1 MTMHR
6 VKQLFR
12 QEPHCCSDEDCD
24 ATVELELIDGGGGEF
39 MVLRTTEWAIDDA
52 KELAELVDELKAMM
66 KTAKTAK
73 TEAK

>member
-1 MTMHR
+1 MSLHR

-24 ATVELELIDGGGGEF
+24 ATVELELIDGGSGEF
-39 MVLRTTEWAIDDA
+39 MVLRATEWAIDDA
-52 KELAELVDELKAMM
+52 KELAELTAEIKSMM
-66 KTAKTAK
+66 ATAK

>member
-12 QEPHCCSDEDCD
+12 QEPHCCANEDVD
-24 ATVELELIDGGGGEF
+24 STVELELVDGGCGEF

-52 KELAELVDELKAMM
+52 KELAELTAEIKSMM
-66 KTAKTAK
+66 ATAK